1 MVYNKYKAP
10 QLFTGLEMLDDSK
23 VLITD
28 DEGKIEEIVD
38 VRDAGEDVLVL
49 EGIISPGFINCHCHL
64 ELSHMKGLIPEHTG
78 LINFV
83 FKVVTQRHFAEEE
96 ILQAIDKAEAEM
108 IVNGIVAVGDICN
121 NTQTVIQKQK
131 GRIVYYN
138 FIEASGWLPGIAS
151 ERFHRSLTIFEKF
164 LKISERTTI
173 VPHAPYSVSKELWS
187 HIAPF
192 FQNKVVSIHNQETAF
207 EDEFFTQ
214 GTGDFVRMFE
224 LMKIDNSHFIAS
236 GKSSLPSYFN
246 QLSKA
251 ANVLLVHNTFTSI
264 ADVAYANKQAQ
275 VNEQQLFWCL
285 CPNANLYIENKL
297 PDVMALMK
305 ESSQLVF
312 GTDSLA
318 SNHGL
323 SILAEMKVIQ
333 QNFNDISTETL
344 LKWATINGARAL
356 QMQDQLGSFE
366 KGKKPGVVLLNND
379 LTTILRLV

>member
-1 MVYNKYKAP
+1 MVYKKYKAP

-64 ELSHMKGLIPEHTG
+64 ELSHMRGLIPEHTG

-121 NTQTVIQKQK
+121 NTHTVIQKQK
-131 GRIVYYN
+131 GRIAYYN

-151 ERFHRSLTIFEKF
+151 ERFHRSLIIFEKF
-164 LKISERTTI
+164 LKITERTTI

-251 ANVLLVHNTFTSI
+251 TNVLLVHNTFTSI

-275 VNEQQLFWCL
+275 VNKQQLFWCL

-305 ESSQLVF
+305 EGSQLVL

-333 QNFNDISTETL
+333 QNFNDISKETL

-379 LTTILRLV
+379 LTTISRLV

>member
-1 MVYNKYKAP
+1 MLYNKYKAP

-64 ELSHMKGLIPEHTG
+64 ELSHMRGLIPEHTG

-83 FKVVTQRHFAEEE
+83 YKVVTQRHFAEEE

-121 NTQTVIQKQK
+121 STHTIIQKHK
-131 GRIVYYN
+131 CRIAYYN

-151 ERFHRSLTIFEKF
+151 ERFHRSLIIFEKF
-164 LKISERTTI
+164 LKIPAHTTI

-214 GTGDFVRMFE
+214 GTGDFIRMFE
-224 LMKIDNSHFIAS
+224 LMKIDNSHFTAS

-246 QLSKA
+246 LLSKA

-264 ADVAYANKQAQ
+264 ADAAYANKQVQ
-275 VNEQQLFWCL
+275 LNGQQLFWCL

-305 ESSQLVF
+305 EGSQLVF

-333 QNFNDISTETL
+333 QNFNEISTETL

-366 KGKKPGVVLLNND
+366 KGKKPGVVLLNNE
-379 LTTILRLV
+379 LTTITRLV

>member
-1 MVYNKYKAP
+1 MVYKKYKAL

-28 DEGKIEEIVD
+28 NEGRIEEIVD
-38 VRDAGEDVLVL
+38 VNDAGDDVLVL
-49 EGIISPGFINCHCHL
+49 EGTLSPGLINCHCHL
-64 ELSHMKGLIPEHTG
+64 ELSHMRGLIPGQTG
-78 LINFV
+78 LIDFV
-83 FKVVTQRHFAEEE
+83 YKVVTQRYFAEEE
-96 ILQAIDKAEAEM
+96 ILQAIDRAEEEM

-121 NTQTVIQKQK
+121 NTHTVIQKQK
-131 GRIVYYN
+131 GRIAYYN
-138 FIEASGWLPGIAS
+138 FVEASGWLPVIAP
-151 ERFHRSLTIFEKF
+151 ERFHRSKIFFEQF
-164 LKISERTTI
+164 SKITGHTTI

-187 HIAPF
+187 HIAPY
-192 FQNKVVSIHNQETAF
+192 FQNKVASIHNQETAF

-214 GTGDFVRMFE
+214 GTGDFVRMYE
-224 LMKIDNSHFIAS
+224 LMKIDNSHFEAP
-236 GKSSLPSYFN
+236 GKTSLPSYFN

-264 ADVAYANKQAQ
+264 ADVTYANKQAQ
-275 VNEQQLFWCL
+275 VNNQQLFWCL

-297 PDVMALMK
+297 PDVMALITNG
-305 ESSQLVF
+305 SHIVL

-333 QNFNDISTETL
+333 QNFNDIPEETL

-356 QMQDQLGSFE
+356 QMEDQLGSFE
-366 KGKKPGVVLLNND
+366 KGKKPGVVLLNKE
-379 LTTILRLV
+379 LTTISRLA